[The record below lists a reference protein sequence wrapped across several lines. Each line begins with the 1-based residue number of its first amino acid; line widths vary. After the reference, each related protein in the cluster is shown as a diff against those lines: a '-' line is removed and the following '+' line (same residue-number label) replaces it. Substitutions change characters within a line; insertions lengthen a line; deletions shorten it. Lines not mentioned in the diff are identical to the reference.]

1 VQKKMDKALGRN
13 QNLEEQWNKKR
24 PFYYLKKGV

>member
-1 VQKKMDKALGRN
+1 VKKKMDKALGRN

-24 PFYYLKKGV
+24 PF

>member
-1 VQKKMDKALGRN
+1 LQVSQIDVKKKMDKALGRN

-24 PFYYLKKGV
+24 PF